1 MNKLTKLLLVFLFV
15 AGWTGLNAQ
24 KRMSDED
31 IEELREEENLPKL
44 FEMPFANRR
53 RIYALFI
60 KPVDTG
66 RGIVLREI
74 EKWEGRDA
82 SALDRSAL
90 IWLWAECRRIDSFLL
105 AREDKDASHVRK
117 LPAELLPK
125 LLDAMAALG
134 DGNEGEPLRRDIVI
148 LANGLLVD
156 SGAAS
161 MPDELKRRVV
171 SEYLPMKNNG
181 LDRLPAPRKVSIYKN
196 LGIDGELGKD
206 VHRDPKTVED
216 MGEIQRMMKLSQSMN
231 DRKTALSWAEEA
243 LARHGKGRKLDWFL
257 MRDIAGLMLED
268 APEKL
273 LEVLPKYTIDFMEL
287 HVWLF
292 AAAVRTGQPRTR
304 EACRDAWLEPYRK
317 WMSEYAKA
325 GQPDTER
332 KTAGVCAE
340 LLDAMGRL
348 AKMGFPEEA
357 LFLCQALDGL
367 DEIARQDEAF
377 WKCLRAKGMMQEQLG
392 QDAKALETYRQCRSA
407 VKCTDFYRRD
417 IEKRIKRLETADEE

>member
-24 KRMSDED
+24 KRMSDEEM
-31 IEELREEENLPKL
+31 EELREEENLPRL
-44 FEMPFANRR
+44 FEKPFANRR

-74 EKWEGRDA
+74 EKWEDRDA
-82 SALDRSAL
+82 TPLDRSAL
-90 IWLWAECRRIDSFLL
+90 VWLWAECRRVDSFLL
-105 AREDKDASHVRK
+105 AREDRDASHVRK
-117 LPAELLPK
+117 LPSELLPK

-134 DGNEGEPLRRDIVI
+134 DGGDGEPLRGDIVI

-181 LDRLPAPRKVSIYKN
+181 LDRLPARRKVSIYKN

-231 DRKTALSWAEEA
+231 DRKTALSWAGEA

-273 LEVLPKYTIDFMEL
+273 LEVLPEYTIDFMEL

-292 AAAVRTGQPRTR
+292 AAAVKNGRTGTR
-304 EACRDAWLEPYRK
+304 EACRNVWLEPYRK
-317 WMSEYAKA
+317 WMSEYARP
-325 GQPDTER
+325 GQPDTGR

-357 LFLCQALDGL
+357 LFLCRALDGL
-367 DEIARQDEAF
+367 DEIARQDATF
-377 WKCLRAKGMMQEQLG
+377 WRCLREKGMMLEQIG
-392 QDAKALETYRQCRSA
+392 QAAQALETYRQCRSA

-417 IEKRIKRLETADEE
+417 IEKRIKRLETADEK

>member
-24 KRMSDED
+24 KRMSDEEM
-31 IEELREEENLPKL
+31 EELREEENLPRL
-44 FEMPFANRR
+44 FEKPFANRR

-74 EKWEGRDA
+74 EKWEDRDA
-82 SALDRSAL
+82 TPLDRSAL
-90 IWLWAECRRIDSFLL
+90 VWLWAECRRVDSFLL
-105 AREDKDASHVRK
+105 AREDRDASHVRK
-117 LPAELLPK
+117 LPSELLPK

-134 DGNEGEPLRRDIVI
+134 DGGDGEPLRGDIVI

-181 LDRLPAPRKVSIYKN
+181 LDRLPARRKVSIYKN

-231 DRKTALSWAEEA
+231 DRKTALSWAGEA

-273 LEVLPKYTIDFMEL
+273 LEVLPEYTIDFMEL

-292 AAAVRTGQPRTR
+292 AAAVKNGRTGTR
-304 EACRDAWLEPYRK
+304 EACRNVWLEPYRK
-317 WMSEYAKA
+317 WMSEYARP
-325 GQPDTER
+325 GQPDTGR

-357 LFLCQALDGL
+357 LFLCRALDGL
-367 DEIARQDEAF
+367 DEIARQDATF
-377 WKCLRAKGMMQEQLG
+377 WRCLREKGMMLEQIG
-392 QDAKALETYRQCRSA
+392 QAAQALETYRQCRSA

>member
-1 MNKLTKLLLVFLFV
+1 MNKLTKLLLAILFV

-24 KRMSDED
+24 MRMSDEE
-31 IEELREEENLPKL
+31 IEEEREEENLPGL
-44 FEMPFANRR
+44 FEKPFANRR

-60 KPVDTG
+60 RPTDTG

-74 EKWEGRDA
+74 DKWKDRDA
-82 SALDRSAL
+82 SPLDRSAL
-90 IWLWAECRRIDSFLL
+90 IWLWAECRRIDSLLL
-105 AREDKDASHVRK
+105 AREDRDASHMRK
-117 LPAELLPK
+117 LPCELLPK

-134 DGNEGEPLRRDIVI
+134 DGNDGEPLRRDIVI

-156 SGAAS
+156 PGAAG

-181 LDRLPAPRKVSIYKN
+181 LDRLPSPRKVSIYKN

-231 DRKTALSWAEEA
+231 DRKTALSWAGEA
-243 LARHGKGRKLDWFL
+243 LSRHGKDRKLDWFL

-268 APEKL
+268 APEEAL
-273 LEVLPKYTIDFMEL
+273 RTLPKYTDDYMEL

-292 AAAVRTGQPRTR
+292 AAAVKTGQYQTR
-304 EACRDAWLEPYRK
+304 EECRGIWLEPYRK
-317 WMSEYAKA
+317 WMSEYARP

-332 KTAGVCAE
+332 RTAGICSE

-348 AKMGFPEEA
+348 AKMGFQEET
-357 LFLCQALDGL
+357 LFLGQVLDGL
-367 DEIARQDEAF
+367 DDVARQDATF
-377 WKCLRAKGMMQEQLG
+377 WRCMREKGMMQERLG

-417 IEKRIKRLETADEE
+417 IEKRIKQLETADGK